1 MRHLPF
7 LLALTLLL
15 ASCGKIADPEFRRVE
30 GFGIKNFS
38 LQETVVG
45 FKVTYFNPNKF
56 GVTVKETAVDV
67 YINNSLVGNFRQP
80 ETIDVGKAAEFSIPL
95 EGKIDVK
102 TALKLNLPELI
113 GTEVLIKAIGNVRV
127 GKAGVFV
134 TKPIKYEGRQV
145 ISADLLKNP
154 AGAGF

>member
-1 MRHLPF
+1 MRRLP
-7 LLALTLLL
+7 LLL
-15 ASCGKIADPEFRRVE
+15 VLCVCFASCGKIADPEFRRIE

-38 LQETVVG
+38 LQETVIG
-45 FKVTYFNPNKF
+45 FNATYFNPNKF

-80 ETIDVGKAAEFSIPL
+80 SAIDVQKTAEFSIPL

-102 TALKLNLPELI
+102 TALKLNLPELV
-113 GTEVLIKAIGNVRV
+113 GKEVLIKAVGNVRV
-127 GKAGVFV
+127 GKAGVFI
-134 TKPIKYEGRQV
+134 TKPISYEGKQL